1 MTLVGM
7 CVVTAILALLGGSVM
22 ALILPVGHRLT
33 GGIAVVS
40 GTVVLVAAALISVEV
55 SRNGPALAFNDWV
68 YVDALGVIVAD
79 LVAVVGLLAIINSL
93 PYIEHEFSHGEMDP
107 RRTRRYYALVLGFLA
122 TMFAV
127 PVLNNLGGVWIAVEA
142 TTIVSALLV
151 SIHGDNAGLEAAWK
165 YLIIG
170 SVGIA
175 FALFGTMMTFYAAE
189 PILGDSS
196 KALNWTTLRLVAD
209 QLNPEVMR
217 LAFVFILVGYG
228 TKAGLAPMHTW
239 LPDAHS
245 QAPSPV
251 SALLSGVLLK
261 CALVPLLRIGVLA
274 DVSVG
279 GAFRDNALMTFGI
292 ISIGVA
298 VPFILVQGDLK
309 RMLAYHS
316 VEHMGIIVLAAGIGG
331 PVAGYAAILH
341 LVAHSLTKSSLFF
354 SGGAIAQAYHSRR
367 LHRLQGLIRR
377 TPAGAAVL
385 LIGVFGLAGFPPFA
399 MFVSEFGL
407 ISGAFG
413 EDRAAI
419 GVAGLILIVLAAA
432 ALLYHAIDTTYGGRA
447 SGSERRPIPP
457 TALVT
462 ALVPLLLATW
472 VAFAPPTPVRHML
485 RDAAAVVQV

>member
-1 MTLVGM
+1 MTLVEI
-7 CVVTAILALLGGSVM
+7 CVVVVTATYLGAAGLALV
-22 ALILPVGHRLT
+22 LPFGRGT
-33 GGIAVVS
+33 WAAAAAA
-40 GTVVLVAAALISVEV
+40 GTVVLAATVLLTIDL
-55 SRNGPALAFNDWV
+55 SRNGPSTGFGDWV
-68 YVDALGVIVAD
+68 YVDALGIVVAD
-79 LVAVVGLLAIINSL
+79 LVAIVGLLAIVNSL
-93 PYIEHEFSHGEMDP
+93 PYIEHELSEGELDHGTA
-107 RRTRRYYALVLGFLA
+107 RHYYALVLAFLA

-127 PVLNNLGGVWIAVEA
+127 PLLNNLGAMWIAIEA

-151 SIHGDNAGLEAAWK
+151 SIHRDKAGLEAAWK

-189 PILGDSS
+189 PILGDSGE
-196 KALNWTTLRLVAD
+196 ALNWTALRSVAD
-209 QLNPEVMR
+209 QLNPQVMR
-217 LAFVFILVGYG
+217 LAFVFILIGYG

-261 CALVPLLRIGVLA
+261 CALVALLRIAVLT
-274 DVSVG
+274 DLSVG
-279 GAFRDNALMTFGI
+279 GAFRDNALMAFGLM
-292 ISIGVA
+292 SIGVA

-331 PVAGYAAILH
+331 PVASYAAVLH

-354 SGGAIAQAYHSRR
+354 SGGSIAQVYRSRR
-367 LHRLQGLIRR
+367 LHRMQGLIQR
-377 TPAGAAVL
+377 TPAGATVL

-407 ISGAFG
+407 ISGAFSQ
-413 EDRAAI
+413 DRGVI
-419 GVAGLILIVLAAA
+419 GVAGLILIALAAA
-432 ALLYHAIDTTYGGRA
+432 ALLYHAIDTAYSRRGSRA
-447 SGSERRPIPP
+447 ERRPISRTAVA
-457 TALVT
+457 TALI
-462 ALVPLLLATW
+462 PLLLATW
-472 VAFAPPTPVRHML
+472 IAFAPPPAVRDLL
-485 RDAAAVVQV
+485 RDAAAVMEV